1 MGFCPSIRLINKA
14 AKEMLCG
21 WKSMYKVA
29 GNGVNKKLE
38 NESVE
43 NGKKIIK
50 GTVILMKKN
59 VLDFTDLQASFLD
72 RIHELVG
79 KGVSLQLICASDHH
93 HSGFF
98 FFVFFFL
105 LRIVNMSETSHI
117 N

>member
-1 MGFCPSIRLINKA
+1 
-14 AKEMLCG
+14 
-21 WKSMYKVA
+21 MYKVA